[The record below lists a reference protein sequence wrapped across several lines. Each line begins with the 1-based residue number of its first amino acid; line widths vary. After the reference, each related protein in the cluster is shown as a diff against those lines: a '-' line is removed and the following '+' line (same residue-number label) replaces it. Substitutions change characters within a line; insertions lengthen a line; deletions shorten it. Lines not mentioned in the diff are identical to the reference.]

1 MNNKG
6 IKIIT
11 VLVVL
16 NIVVFGVFGILRHQ
30 NNIAASAD
38 TNIYV
43 SEKTTGDI
51 VSINC
56 QNDSMPFDF
65 ELKDSSWVLASDETF
80 PVSSDTV
87 NEFLE
92 KANNLVA
99 ARLVSSDG
107 DYERFGLNTP
117 QQTITLT
124 DSQGVSV
131 TYLIG
136 SYNENIER
144 YYACE
149 KDSKNIYII
158 NKSVGDVLVQDLYSY
173 AASYDLSAFSKATLT
188 SFDCVSP
195 ESQVSVFKAEKDDNS
210 PMGSS
215 SIWRFSQPFNSDTF
229 VDANK
234 VDALISRLKTAAASK
249 CVSYSPDETTIENY
263 GLSNPQYSIKVNY
276 TTDSGEEKEAILYLG
291 KENDDGSIYIMFE
304 GAGTIG
310 LLDAETA
317 SSLKEYFDGYK
328 FVPQSICAVKKDKVD
343 TMTVTANGTTYNF
356 AFTDNGYT
364 LNGSPCSEES
374 FEAFYNKL
382 SGIVSNTHS
391 SEAAQTAE
399 GDNSFTITYH
409 FKDTSYSDVTAV
421 YTPYDD
427 NYYTASC
434 GQMSGRLVNKRSVE
448 SVLSLLEAVE

>member
-1 MNNKG
+1 MKNKG

-16 NIVVFGVFGILRHQ
+16 NIVVFGIFGVLRHQ

-56 QNDSMPFDF
+56 QNEDMPFEF
-65 ELKDSSWVLASDETF
+65 NLKDSSWVLASDETF
-80 PVSSDTV
+80 PVSTETV

-92 KANNLVA
+92 KGNNLIA

-107 DYERFGLNTP
+107 DYERFGLNSP

-149 KDSKNIYII
+149 KDSQNIYII

-173 AASYDLSAFSKATLT
+173 AASYDLSGLSKATLL
-188 SFDCVSP
+188 SFDCVTP
-195 ESQVSVFKAEKDDNS
+195 ESQVSVFQTEKDQNS

-234 VDALISRLKTAAASK
+234 VDSFIAKLKTAAESK
-249 CVSYSPDETTIENY
+249 CVSYSPDEADIENY
-263 GLSNPQYSIKVNY
+263 GLSNPQSSFKLTY
-276 TTDSGEEKEAILYLG
+276 TTDSGEKQAVMYLG
-291 KENDDGSIYIMFE
+291 KENEDGSIYIMFE
-304 GAGTIG
+304 GASTIG
-310 LLDAETA
+310 LLDSETA
-317 SSLKEYFDGYK
+317 SSLKEYFDCYK

-364 LNGSPCSEES
+364 LNGTPCSDES

-391 SEAAQTAE
+391 SEAAQTAAGE
-399 GDNSFTITYH
+399 DSFTITYH

-421 YTPYDD
+421 YTPYDS

-448 SVLSLLEAVE
+448 SVLSLLEAVK